1 MKALV
6 ISIGLLLGGVLNAWG
21 QDDSWQDVI
30 AELATSDDMESPAWD
45 NTIDLLTELADSPID
60 INNATREDLERLPFL
75 SDIQIEDIMAY
86 LYQYGSM
93 KSEGELAMI
102 VSLDPLRRKLL
113 TRFIFFGEKNEDRKF
128 PKLSDISKYG
138 KHDILA
144 SIKVPFYERK
154 GDKNGYLGYQYKHS
168 IRYTFSYSDYV
179 KIGLTGAQDAGEPFF
194 AGRNSMGYDHY
205 SFYLSL
211 RKMGRIKSLVVGRYK
226 VKMGMGLVINNNIGL
241 GKLTSLS
248 SLGRQSN
255 YIGGYS
261 SRSDA
266 NYLQGAAITVSLPAN
281 MELTAFASYREID
294 ATLNKDDG
302 SIATI
307 LKTGYHRTPTEMEK
321 KNNSSQS
328 LAGGNLSFDKN
339 GFHAGVTALYTH
351 LNRNIDPGEQLYRR
365 YYAKGQDYWNIS
377 VDYGFNKGRFSFA
390 GETATGDCN
399 AIATINK
406 LGFRASGSLSLMAVY
421 RRYSYKYYSLFSES
435 FSEGGYVQNESGIY
449 LGAEWHP
456 SSYLSMSAYSD
467 YSHFPWAKYLI
478 DFSSRAC
485 DNLVSASYSR
495 GNITLGLRYRLKM
508 KEKNNDE
515 KNGLTDDITHKAR
528 LFVEYKTETWKLKTQ
543 ADFTSDHYKENSNG
557 WMITQ
562 SASWT
567 PNRKLSF
574 SASTG
579 YFNTDDYNSRICF
592 YEKGLL
598 YSFNY
603 PSLYGEGVRYSL
615 WTRLTLSSR
624 IWITAKLA
632 TTDYFDRD
640 HISSGLQQIDHSSMT
655 DLELQMR
662 VRI

>member
-6 ISIGLLLGGVLNAWG
+6 VSIGLLLGGVLNAWG

-435 FSEGGYVQNESGIY
+435 FNEGGYVQNESGIY

-478 DFSSRAC
+478 DFSSRAW

-574 SASTG
+574 SASAG

>member
-154 GDKNGYLGYQYKHS
+154 GDKNGFLGYQYKHS

-478 DFSSRAC
+478 DFSSRAW

-574 SASTG
+574 SASAG

>member
-6 ISIGLLLGGVLNAWG
+6 VSIGLLLGGVLNAWG
-21 QDDSWQDVI
+21 QDDTWQDVI

-328 LAGGNLSFDKN
+328 LAGGNLSFDNN

-478 DFSSRAC
+478 DFSSRAW

-574 SASTG
+574 SASAG

>member
-60 INNATREDLERLPFL
+60 INNATREELERLPFL

-478 DFSSRAC
+478 DFSSRAW

-495 GNITLGLRYRLKM
+495 GNITLGLRYRMKM

-574 SASTG
+574 SASAG

>member
-6 ISIGLLLGGVLNAWG
+6 VSIGLLLGGVLNAWG

-328 LAGGNLSFDKN
+328 LAGGNLSFNKN

-449 LGAEWHP
+449 MGAEWHP

-478 DFSSRAC
+478 DFSSRAW

-574 SASTG
+574 SASAG

>member
-45 NTIDLLTELADSPID
+45 NTIDLLTELADNPID

-478 DFSSRAC
+478 DFSSRAW

-574 SASTG
+574 SASAG

>member
-6 ISIGLLLGGVLNAWG
+6 VSIGLLLGGVLNAWG

-60 INNATREDLERLPFL
+60 INNATREELERLPFL

-421 RRYSYKYYSLFSES
+421 RRYSYKYYSLFAES

-478 DFSSRAC
+478 DFSSRAW

-574 SASTG
+574 SASAG

>member
-6 ISIGLLLGGVLNAWG
+6 VSIGLLLGGVLNAWG

-45 NTIDLLTELADSPID
+45 NTIDLLTELADNPID

-328 LAGGNLSFDKN
+328 LAGGNLSFDNN

-478 DFSSRAC
+478 DFSSRAW

-574 SASTG
+574 SASAG

>member
-6 ISIGLLLGGVLNAWG
+6 VSIGLLLGGVLNAWG

-45 NTIDLLTELADSPID
+45 NTIDLLTELADNPID

-113 TRFIFFGEKNEDRKF
+113 TRFIFFGEKDEDRKF

-154 GDKNGYLGYQYKHS
+154 GDKNGFLGYQYKHS

-328 LAGGNLSFDKN
+328 LAGGNLSFDNN

-478 DFSSRAC
+478 DFSSRAW

-528 LFVEYKTETWKLKTQ
+528 LFVEYKTEKWKLKTQ

-574 SASTG
+574 SASAG
-579 YFNTDDYNSRICF
+579 YFNTDDYTSRICF

>member
-6 ISIGLLLGGVLNAWG
+6 VSIGLLLGGVLNTWG

-478 DFSSRAC
+478 DFSSRAW

-574 SASTG
+574 SASAG

>member
-6 ISIGLLLGGVLNAWG
+6 VSIGLLLGGVLNAWG

-478 DFSSRAC
+478 DFSSRAL

-574 SASTG
+574 SASAG

>member
-6 ISIGLLLGGVLNAWG
+6 VSIGLLLGGVLNAWG

-60 INNATREDLERLPFL
+60 INNATREELERLPFL

-281 MELTAFASYREID
+281 MELTAFESYREID

-478 DFSSRAC
+478 DFSSRAW

-574 SASTG
+574 SASAG

>member
-1 MKALV
+1 
-6 ISIGLLLGGVLNAWG
+6 
-21 QDDSWQDVI
+21 
-30 AELATSDDMESPAWD
+30 
-45 NTIDLLTELADSPID
+45 
-60 INNATREDLERLPFL
+60 
-75 SDIQIEDIMAY
+75 
-86 LYQYGSM
+86 
-93 KSEGELAMI
+93 
-102 VSLDPLRRKLL
+102 
-113 TRFIFFGEKNEDRKF
+113 
-128 PKLSDISKYG
+128 
-138 KHDILA
+138 
-144 SIKVPFYERK
+144 
-154 GDKNGYLGYQYKHS
+154 
-168 IRYTFSYSDYV
+168 
-179 KIGLTGAQDAGEPFF
+179 
-194 AGRNSMGYDHY
+194 
-205 SFYLSL
+205 
-211 RKMGRIKSLVVGRYK
+211 
-226 VKMGMGLVINNNIGL
+226 
-241 GKLTSLS
+241 
-248 SLGRQSN
+248 
-255 YIGGYS
+255 
-261 SRSDA
+261 
-266 NYLQGAAITVSLPAN
+266 
-281 MELTAFASYREID
+281 
-294 ATLNKDDG
+294 
-302 SIATI
+302 
-307 LKTGYHRTPTEMEK
+307 
-321 KNNSSQS
+321 
-328 LAGGNLSFDKN
+328 
-339 GFHAGVTALYTH
+339 
-351 LNRNIDPGEQLYRR
+351 
-365 YYAKGQDYWNIS
+365 
-377 VDYGFNKGRFSFA
+377 
-390 GETATGDCN
+390 
-399 AIATINK
+399 
-406 LGFRASGSLSLMAVY
+406 MAVY

-478 DFSSRAC
+478 DFSSRAW

-574 SASTG
+574 SASAG

>member
-6 ISIGLLLGGVLNAWG
+6 VSIGLLLGGVLNAWG

-478 DFSSRAC
+478 DFSSRAW

-574 SASTG
+574 SASAG

-640 HISSGLQQIDHSSMT
+640 HISSGLQQTDHSSMT

>member
-6 ISIGLLLGGVLNAWG
+6 VSIGLLLGGVLNAWG

-478 DFSSRAC
+478 DFSSRAW

-528 LFVEYKTETWKLKTQ
+528 LFVEYKTEKWKLKTQ

-574 SASTG
+574 SASAG
-579 YFNTDDYNSRICF
+579 YFNTDDYTSRICF

>member
-6 ISIGLLLGGVLNAWG
+6 VSIGLLLGGVLNAWG

-60 INNATREDLERLPFL
+60 INNATREELERLPFL

-328 LAGGNLSFDKN
+328 LAGGNLSFDNN

-406 LGFRASGSLSLMAVY
+406 LGFRASGSLSFMAVY

-478 DFSSRAC
+478 DFSSRAW

-574 SASTG
+574 SASAG

>member
-6 ISIGLLLGGVLNAWG
+6 VSIGLLLGGVLNAWG
-21 QDDSWQDVI
+21 QDDSWQDII

-328 LAGGNLSFDKN
+328 LAGGNLSFDNN

-478 DFSSRAC
+478 DFSSRAW

-574 SASTG
+574 SASAG

>member
-113 TRFIFFGEKNEDRKF
+113 TRFIFFGEKDEDRKF

-478 DFSSRAC
+478 DFSSRAW

-574 SASTG
+574 SASAG

>member
-6 ISIGLLLGGVLNAWG
+6 VSIGLLLGGVLNAWG

-113 TRFIFFGEKNEDRKF
+113 TRFIFFGEKDEDRKF

-154 GDKNGYLGYQYKHS
+154 GDKNGFLGYQYKHS

-478 DFSSRAC
+478 DFSSRAW

-574 SASTG
+574 SASAG

>member
-6 ISIGLLLGGVLNAWG
+6 VSIGLLLGGVLNAWG

-60 INNATREDLERLPFL
+60 INNATREELERLPFL

-339 GFHAGVTALYTH
+339 GFYAGVTALYTH

-478 DFSSRAC
+478 DFSSRAW

-574 SASTG
+574 SASAG

-603 PSLYGEGVRYSL
+603 PSFYGEGVRYSL

>member
-478 DFSSRAC
+478 DFSSRAW

-528 LFVEYKTETWKLKTQ
+528 LFVEYKTEKWKLKTQ

-574 SASTG
+574 SASAG

>member
-60 INNATREDLERLPFL
+60 INNATREELERLPFL

-435 FSEGGYVQNESGIY
+435 FNAGGYVQNESAIY

-478 DFSSRAC
+478 DFSSRAW

-574 SASTG
+574 SASAG

>member
-6 ISIGLLLGGVLNAWG
+6 VSIGLLLGGVLNAWG

-60 INNATREDLERLPFL
+60 INNATREELERLPFL

-478 DFSSRAC
+478 DFSSRAW

-515 KNGLTDDITHKAR
+515 KNGLTDDITHKTR

-574 SASTG
+574 SASAG

>member
-205 SFYLSL
+205 SFYLLL

-478 DFSSRAC
+478 DFSSRAW

-574 SASTG
+574 SASAG

>member
-1 MKALV
+1 
-6 ISIGLLLGGVLNAWG
+6 
-21 QDDSWQDVI
+21 
-30 AELATSDDMESPAWD
+30 MESPAWD

-60 INNATREDLERLPFL
+60 INNATREELERLPFL

-478 DFSSRAC
+478 DFSSRAW

-574 SASTG
+574 SASAG

>member
-6 ISIGLLLGGVLNAWG
+6 VSIGLLLGGVLNAWG

-60 INNATREDLERLPFL
+60 INNATREELERLPFL

-168 IRYTFSYSDYV
+168 IRYTLSYSAYV

-435 FSEGGYVQNESGIY
+435 FNEGGYVQNESGIY

-478 DFSSRAC
+478 DFSSRAW

-574 SASTG
+574 SASAG

>member
-6 ISIGLLLGGVLNAWG
+6 ISIGLLLVGVLNAWG

-478 DFSSRAC
+478 DFSSRAW

-574 SASTG
+574 SASAG

>member
-6 ISIGLLLGGVLNAWG
+6 VSIGLLLGGVLNAWG

-435 FSEGGYVQNESGIY
+435 VSEGGYVQNESGIY

-478 DFSSRAC
+478 DFSSRAW

-574 SASTG
+574 SASAG

>member
-6 ISIGLLLGGVLNAWG
+6 VSIGLLLGGVLNAWG

-102 VSLDPLRRKLL
+102 VSLDPLIRKLL

-478 DFSSRAC
+478 DFSSRAW

-574 SASTG
+574 SASAG

>member
-1 MKALV
+1 MKALLV
-6 ISIGLLLGGVLNAWG
+6 SIGLLLGGVLNAWT

-60 INNATREDLERLPFL
+60 INNATREELERLPFL

-144 SIKVPFYERK
+144 SIKIPFYERK

-478 DFSSRAC
+478 DFSSRAW

-574 SASTG
+574 SASAG

>member
-6 ISIGLLLGGVLNAWG
+6 VSIGLLLGGVLNAWG

-281 MELTAFASYREID
+281 MELTTFASYREID

-351 LNRNIDPGEQLYRR
+351 LDRNIDPGEQLYRR
-365 YYAKGQDYWNIS
+365 YYAKGQDFWNIS
-377 VDYGFNKGRFSFA
+377 ADYGFNKGRFSFA

-421 RRYSYKYYSLFSES
+421 RLYSYKYYSLFSES

-478 DFSSRAC
+478 DFSSRAW

-515 KNGLTDDITHKAR
+515 KNGLTNDITHKAR

-574 SASTG
+574 SASAG

>member
-307 LKTGYHRTPTEMEK
+307 LNTGYHRTPTEMEK

-478 DFSSRAC
+478 DFSSRAW

-574 SASTG
+574 SASAG

>member
-6 ISIGLLLGGVLNAWG
+6 VSIGLLLGGVLNAWG

-30 AELATSDDMESPAWD
+30 AELVTSDDMESPAWD

-307 LKTGYHRTPTEMEK
+307 LNTGYHRTPTEMEK

-478 DFSSRAC
+478 DFSSRAW

-574 SASTG
+574 SASAG

>member
-6 ISIGLLLGGVLNAWG
+6 VSIGLLLGGVLNAWG

-60 INNATREDLERLPFL
+60 INNATREELERLPFL

-328 LAGGNLSFDKN
+328 LAGGNLSFDNN

-478 DFSSRAC
+478 DFSSRAW

-574 SASTG
+574 SASAG

>member
-6 ISIGLLLGGVLNAWG
+6 VSIGLLLGGVLNAWG

-60 INNATREDLERLPFL
+60 INNATREELERLPFL

-128 PKLSDISKYG
+128 PKLSDTSKYG

-328 LAGGNLSFDKN
+328 LAGGNLSFDNN

-478 DFSSRAC
+478 DFSSRAW

-574 SASTG
+574 SASAG

>member
-6 ISIGLLLGGVLNAWG
+6 VSIGLLLGGVLNAWG

-60 INNATREDLERLPFL
+60 INNATREELERLPFL

-478 DFSSRAC
+478 DFSSRAW

-574 SASTG
+574 SASAG
-579 YFNTDDYNSRICF
+579 YFNTDDYNPRICF

>member
-421 RRYSYKYYSLFSES
+421 RRYSYKYCSLFSES

-478 DFSSRAC
+478 DFSSRAW

-574 SASTG
+574 SASAG

>member
-6 ISIGLLLGGVLNAWG
+6 VSIGLLLGGVLNAWG

-113 TRFIFFGEKNEDRKF
+113 TRFIFFGEKDEDRKF

-406 LGFRASGSLSLMAVY
+406 LGLRASGSLSLMAVY

-478 DFSSRAC
+478 DFSSRAW

-574 SASTG
+574 SASAG

>member
-6 ISIGLLLGGVLNAWG
+6 VSIGLLLGGVLNAWG

-60 INNATREDLERLPFL
+60 INNATREELERLPFL

-435 FSEGGYVQNESGIY
+435 FNEGGYVQNESGIY

-478 DFSSRAC
+478 DFSSRAW

-574 SASTG
+574 SASAG

>member
-6 ISIGLLLGGVLNAWG
+6 VSIGLLLGGVLNAWG

-60 INNATREDLERLPFL
+60 INNATREELERLPFL

-281 MELTAFASYREID
+281 LELTAFASYREID

-478 DFSSRAC
+478 DFSSRAW

-574 SASTG
+574 SASAG